1 MGSFGERSPGKSGPL
16 EDMKVWRADEI
27 ARNEGGF
34 DILKTS
40 GKSQLAVMNLAEGQA
55 SGKMGTDHPQSDQI
69 LVVLEGGG
77 SAKVGDEEVTL
88 SVGDVLFIP
97 AGAPHQVFG
106 PNKTL
111 NFYAPVAYP
120 NE

>member
-1 MGSFGERSPGKSGPL
+1 
-16 EDMKVWRADEI
+16 MKVWRADEI